1 MQKQK
6 QSGKKLK
13 KPNLHFGQENCSKA
27 RYLEHLSNLLSSVT
41 LKRVSFI
48 KPFTHS
54 VNWQREQLSE
64 MNRSHANP
72 FFSVPLIGSLIYCHR
87 TLQEGEAC
95 VGGWVQRE
103 RERELWIF
111 GTWCTLA
118 AGHTYCWIS
127 FVCNF
132 LSLCSIL
139 PSFLLFFPSPFFP
152 WVEVSPSG
160 GHPNDFTAQHESLTH
175 SCKAEVFL
183 SGYSDFF
190 FSSFPVT
197 AVTL

>member
-1 MQKQK
+1 MIDPKEFK
-6 QSGKKLK
+6 NSRLFIKRKKPCRSRNKAGKKLK
-13 KPNLHFGQENCSKA
+13 KPDLHFGQENCSKA

-103 RERELWIF
+103 RERTVDFWDLMHF
-111 GTWCTLA
+111 GSGAYLLL
-118 AGHTYCWIS
+118 
-127 FVCNF
+127 NF
-132 LSLCSIL
+132 IR
-139 PSFLLFFPSPFFP
+139 
-152 WVEVSPSG
+152 V
-160 GHPNDFTAQHESLTH
+160 
-175 SCKAEVFL
+175 
-183 SGYSDFF
+183 
-190 FSSFPVT
+190 
-197 AVTL
+197 

>member
-1 MQKQK
+1 MIDPKEFK
-6 QSGKKLK
+6 NSRLFIKRKKPCRSRNKAGKKLK

-103 RERELWIF
+103 RENCGFLGLDALWQRGIPIAEFHSCVIF
-111 GTWCTLA
+111 C
-118 AGHTYCWIS
+118 
-127 FVCNF
+127 
-132 LSLCSIL
+132 LSLFHSTFFSLIL
-139 PSFLLFFPSPFFP
+139 PVSLLSL
-152 WVEVSPSG
+152 G
-160 GHPNDFTAQHESLTH
+160 G
-175 SCKAEVFL
+175 
-183 SGYSDFF
+183 G
-190 FSSFPVT
+190 
-197 AVTL
+197 

>member
-95 VGGWVQRE
+95 VGGEYKE
-103 RERELWIF
+103 RERTVDFWDLMHF
-111 GTWCTLA
+111 GSGAYLLL
-118 AGHTYCWIS
+118 
-127 FVCNF
+127 NF
-132 LSLCSIL
+132 IR
-139 PSFLLFFPSPFFP
+139 
-152 WVEVSPSG
+152 V
-160 GHPNDFTAQHESLTH
+160 
-175 SCKAEVFL
+175 
-183 SGYSDFF
+183 
-190 FSSFPVT
+190 
-197 AVTL
+197 